1 VTPDQWFD
9 LWMTLIATVGGGMV
23 TLGGVALGFLF
34 ARRSDRHQRWNAELQ
49 FWTGELGS
57 IYRRMLEA
65 DPKTQQEACDIIGA
79 TMRDMLNAHKTHPT
93 APRSVGDALV
103 APMFMAV
110 GALAGIVPSSDSPKI
125 VEETPGKAEPGADY
139 LASIALWH
147 QIFESTLALAQTW
160 NRDGVTQRKID
171 RAEKTRVAQIPV
183 YVRVANESE
192 RGPTSKWG
200 GW

>member
-1 VTPDQWFD
+1 
-9 LWMTLIATVGGGMV
+9 MTLIATVGGGLV

-34 ARRSDRHQRWNAELQ
+34 ARRSDKHERWNTEVQ
-49 FWTGELGS
+49 YWTEELGA

-65 DPKTQQEACDIIGA
+65 DPKTQQEAYDIIGA
-79 TMRDMLNAHKTHPT
+79 TMQDMLIAHRTHPT
-93 APRSVGDALV
+93 SRRSVGDALV

-110 GALAGIVPSSDSPKI
+110 GALAGVVPSSDPPEV

-139 LASIALWH
+139 LAAIPLWH
-147 QIFESTLALAQTW
+147 HIFESTLKLAHTW

-171 RAEKTRVAQIPV
+171 RAEKTRVAQMPS
-183 YVRVANESE
+183 YVRVPNESK

>member
-1 VTPDQWFD
+1 
-9 LWMTLIATVGGGMV
+9 MTLIATLGGGLV

-34 ARRSDRHQRWNAELQ
+34 ARRSDKHQRWNTELQ
-49 FWTGELGS
+49 YWTDELGA

-65 DPKTQQEACDIIGA
+65 DPKTQQEAYDIIGA

-93 APRSVGDALV
+93 PRGSVGDALV
-103 APMFMAV
+103 APMFLLV
-110 GALAGIVPSSDSPKI
+110 GALAGIVPSPNPHEV

-139 LASIALWH
+139 LAGIPLWH
-147 QIFESTLALAQTW
+147 EIFESTLQLAQTW

-171 RAEKTRVAQIPV
+171 RAEKTRVAQIPNHI
-183 YVRVANESE
+183 RVSNESN